1 MIFVFFSSFHIFIH
15 LLFSLIYRPA
25 TSEVI
30 SKEMRL
36 KMQENKQRAMERRNQ
51 LQNQRAGDSNG
62 IALRSDN
69 VFTNNNFSQVHVK
82 PPNYTKRAINSQSL
96 ATTSK

>member
-1 MIFVFFSSFHIFIH
+1 MIIH
-15 LLFSLIYRPA
+15 LLFPLIYRPA
-25 TSEVI
+25 TPEVI

-36 KMQENKQRAMERRNQ
+36 KIQENKQKAIEKRNQ

-62 IALRSDN
+62 IPLRSDN
-69 VFTNNNFSQVHVK
+69 VFPKNNFSRVHVK
-82 PPNYTKRAINSQSL
+82 PPIYTKRAIISQSV

>member
-15 LLFSLIYRPA
+15 FIFSLIYSPA

-62 IALRSDN
+62 ITLRSDN
-69 VFTNNNFSQVHVK
+69 VFSNNNFSQVHVK
-82 PPNYTKRAINSQSL
+82 PPNYTKRVIISQSV